1 MGNIIGS
8 DVQENT
14 ERVKRILSLSSL
26 FDFDLNTNTYNN
38 NKSKSNSNNNRSN
51 SEEDNNDRNYNENAM
66 KPTRRDS
73 ENNIL
78 GGYRKKKSRS
88 KKGLRYK
95 KKRLNK
101 KK

>member
-14 ERVKRILSLSSL
+14 ERVKRILSLSS
-26 FDFDLNTNTYNN
+26 FSLNSDIYNN
-38 NKSKSNSNNNRSN
+38 NSNSKSNSNSI
-51 SEEDNNDRNYNENAM
+51 SEEDNNVKTYNQTAKEA
-66 KPTRRDS
+66 THQRS

-88 KKGLRYK
+88 KKGVKYK

-101 KK
+101 K

>member
-14 ERVKRILSLSSL
+14 ERVKRILSLSS
-26 FDFDLNTNTYNN
+26 FSLNSDIYNN
-38 NKSKSNSNNNRSN
+38 NSNSKSNSNNIN
-51 SEEDNNDRNYNENAM
+51 SEEDNNVERYNKTAKEA
-66 KPTRRDS
+66 TYQGS
-73 ENNIL
+73 VNNIL

-88 KKGLRYK
+88 KKGLKYK

-101 KK
+101 KKKQ

>member
-14 ERVKRILSLSSL
+14 ERVKRILSLSS
-26 FDFDLNTNTYNN
+26 FSLNSDIYNN
-38 NKSKSNSNNNRSN
+38 NSNSKSNSNSN
-51 SEEDNNDRNYNENAM
+51 SEEDNNVKTYNQNA
-66 KPTRRDS
+66 KGATYES
-73 ENNIL
+73 SVNNIL

-88 KKGLRYK
+88 KKRLRYK